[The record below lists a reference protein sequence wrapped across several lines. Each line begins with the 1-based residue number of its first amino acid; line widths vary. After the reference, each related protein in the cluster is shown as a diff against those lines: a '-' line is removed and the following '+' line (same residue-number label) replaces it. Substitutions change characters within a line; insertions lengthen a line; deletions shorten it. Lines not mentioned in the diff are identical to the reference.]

1 MASVNTK
8 QDMQDDLD
16 YHGAVMCHVWYGR
29 GFPLTP
35 EEEVSNVLEAFRFA
49 KAYGGDVMFVTDGE
63 DVGFAP
69 VNAPGDPEGR
79 LLDRPEDSLGFDQP
93 IENERMALL
102 VYWENYGFAG
112 GEDERNQTVLRL
124 VSEFVGIDPRYLMEP
139 Q

>member
-1 MASVNTK
+1 MASVNTQ

-16 YHGAVMCHVWYGR
+16 YNGAVMCHVYYGR
-29 GFPLTP
+29 GFRLTN
-35 EEEVSNVLEAFRFA
+35 EEMLANILGAFNFA
-49 KAYGGDVMFVTDGE
+49 KAYGGDIMFVTDGE

-102 VYWENYGFAG
+102 VYWENYGFASDDP
-112 GEDERNQTVLRL
+112 EDWKFRDIVA
-124 VSEFVGIDPRYLMEP
+124 EFVGIDPRHLQEP